1 VASGPVPP
9 HRVPEAVRPYL
20 LATTLREVL
29 GVLLDDVRGR
39 TSFERLV
46 VVATFEGHARGAGVG
61 IPDDEVARFATAFAR
76 THVAR
81 ASAPRDLSGP
91 GGPVAEL
98 SSLAS
103 PTTVTLEGRDALDA
117 AVVVDSPPGHP
128 DLEAIRDALGLAV
141 PFLAKSAEAE
151 DLRRRVRNVESRQR
165 RARTALDAL
174 SDPVL
179 VMDSESRSRLA
190 NRRAEEL
197 FVSGRDDSP
206 GRRHAL
212 ETNNLLFSAFRA
224 RAVLEGRTGQLGEVI
239 LVDPIH
245 GSDLLFEVVVRP
257 FGEREGA
264 TEGSIF
270 VLRDITDLKQA
281 THELEIQFGRSVA
294 AQHAARRES
303 ERLNVIIENAGAPIL
318 VTDPRASIMLMN
330 REAER
335 LLAASA
341 AGAPAAG
348 RVRDVQENAA
358 KLAGF
363 LNEFMLHSELRREGR
378 LALVDP
384 EIGNELPS
392 LVVSTKILD
401 SHREA
406 TAVVTVLHDLTQEVE
421 NQRLAHELRTLN
433 TGLEERVRAAT
444 QELAERNARLERQSS
459 ELERASRM
467 KSEFLA
473 TMSHELRTPI
483 NAVLGYNS
491 LLRDGLFGDLTEEQ
505 QDALLRMRNA
515 AEHLLTL
522 ISDILDLSR
531 VEAGQIQVS
540 PSDVDLAECLGTLAE
555 SVRPMAEQKSLRYT
569 VDLEAPI
576 PPIRTDV
583 TRLRQVLLNLLS
595 NAVKFTQEGSVTLRA
610 GPGSTCERVRIEV
623 IDTGI
628 GIEPVHLES
637 IFDEFTQADQS
648 ATRRHG
654 GAGLGLTISRR
665 LIEVMGGEMGVRSEL
680 GRGSTFHVEL
690 PVLPPVTWGDTGSE
704 ASERGSSAQVAG
716 PATPIDSPV
725 G

>member
-9 HRVPEAVRPYL
+9 HRVPDAVRPYL

-29 GVLLDDVRGR
+29 DVLLDDVRGR
-39 TSFERLV
+39 TCFERLV
-46 VVATFEGHARGAGVG
+46 VVATFEGHARGAGAGV
-61 IPDDEVARFATAFAR
+61 PDDEVARFATAFAR
-76 THVAR
+76 AHVAR

-103 PTTVTLEGRDALDA
+103 PTTVTLEGREALDA

-128 DLEAIRDALGLAV
+128 DLEAIREALGLAV
-141 PFLAKSAEAE
+141 PFLAKSAETE
-151 DLRRRVRNVESRQR
+151 DLRRCVRNLESRQQ

-179 VMDSESRSRLA
+179 VIDSASRSRLA

-224 RAVLEGRTGQLGEVI
+224 RAVLDGRKGQLGEII

-245 GSDLLFEVVVRP
+245 GSDLLFEVAVRP
-257 FGEREGA
+257 FGERDGA

-318 VTDPRASIMLMN
+318 VTDPRASIVLMN

-341 AGAPAAG
+341 ADASDAS
-348 RVRDVQENAA
+348 RVRDGQENAA

-363 LNEFMLHSELRREGR
+363 LNEFMLQSELRREGR
-378 LALVDP
+378 LSLVDP
-384 EIGNELPS
+384 EIGSELPS
-392 LVVSTKILD
+392 LVVSTKVLD
-401 SHREA
+401 AHREA

-421 NQRLAHELRTLN
+421 NQRLAHELRSLN
-433 TGLEERVRAAT
+433 AGLEERVGAAT
-444 QELAERNARLERQSS
+444 RELAERNARLERQSS

-491 LLRDGLFGDLTEEQ
+491 LLRDGLFGDLTGEQ
-505 QDALLRMRNA
+505 QDALRRMRNA

-540 PSDVDLAECLGTLAE
+540 ASDVDLAECLGTLAE

-569 VDLEAPI
+569 VDLAASI
-576 PPIRTDV
+576 PTDV

-610 GPGSTCERVRIEV
+610 GPGSTYERVRIEV

-680 GRGSTFHVEL
+680 GRGSTFYVEL
-690 PVLPPVTWGDTGSE
+690 PVLPPVTWGDNGSE

-716 PATPIDSPV
+716 PATPVDSPV
-725 G
+725 V